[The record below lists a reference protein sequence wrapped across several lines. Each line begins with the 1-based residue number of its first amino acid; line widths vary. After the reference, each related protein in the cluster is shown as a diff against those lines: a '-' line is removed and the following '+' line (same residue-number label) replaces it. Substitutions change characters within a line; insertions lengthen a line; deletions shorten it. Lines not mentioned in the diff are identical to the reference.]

1 MTHSRT
7 VPLSSDH
14 VSYKNESKPILPE
27 RCFCRERSFDST
39 RNKNWRI
46 PPPTKQTK
54 KIVKFEILYF
64 LSRPCKNTNRRR
76 QKFPKPAPKDLEE
89 IDLCTT
95 TEEKV
100 ASRGLEHPEFKGQ
113 KIVSEA

>member
-1 MTHSRT
+1 ML
-7 VPLSSDH
+7 VIKMNQNQFYLND
-14 VSYKNESKPILPE
+14 VSVEKGRL
-27 RCFCRERSFDST
+27 T
-39 RNKNWRI
+39 RRG
-46 PPPTKQTK
+46 TKIGGFRHLQIK
-54 KIVKFEILYF
+54 KQKIVKFEILSF

-100 ASRGLEHPEFKGQ
+100 ASRGLEHPEVKGQ